1 MRKKKQYLFVFDY
14 LKKQQQRRRQE
25 EKELALK
32 SLVKKMLYYDELC

>member
-32 SLVKKMLYYDELC
+32 SLVKKMLYYAELC